1 MDTLL
6 ELLSYRFFINA
17 LIAALLASVTCGII
31 GSYIVA
37 RRIVFISGGITH
49 ASFGGIGLGYFFG
62 FNPILGAVFFAVL
75 SALGIEYMS
84 KKTDVRE
91 DSVIAI
97 LWSLGMAV
105 GIIFVFLTP
114 GYSANLMSF
123 LFGNILTVSTL
134 NIQLLVLLTVIITLV
149 FATMYKTI
157 LFVAYDEQFAR
168 AMKMP
173 VEKVNYLLI
182 TLVALTIVLNIR
194 VAGIILVLSLL
205 TIPQTIAGIFTNN
218 FKTIILLSVLIG
230 MAGSFGGLLASY
242 FFDIPSGAAI
252 IFLLVLIFI
261 IAKIISTIQ
270 TSFSIKNQ
278 LKQHH
283 ESKNAETQA

>member
-1 MDTLL
+1 MESFF
-6 ELLSYRFFINA
+6 ELLNYQFFQNA
-17 LIAALLASVTCGII
+17 IIAAILASVSCGII

-37 RRIVFISGGITH
+37 KRIVFISGGITH
-49 ASFGGIGLGYFFG
+49 ASFGGIGIGYFFG
-62 FNPILGAVFFAVL
+62 FSPIIGAMVFGVL

-134 NIQLLVLLTVIITLV
+134 NIQMLLVLGIVLILV
-149 FATMYKTI
+149 FWSMFKTI
-157 LFVAYDEQFAR
+157 LFVAYDEQYAR
-168 AMKMP
+168 AIRLP
-173 VEKVNYLLI
+173 VDMVNYLMI

-218 FKTIILLSVLIG
+218 FKSMILISIVVG
-230 MAGSFGGLLASY
+230 MFGSFSGLLFAY
-242 FFDIPSGAAI
+242 FFDIPSGASI
-252 IFLLVLIFI
+252 IFLLVIFFVIARI
-261 IAKIISTIQ
+261 IKGLQ
-270 TSFSIKNQ
+270 TSLRIRHQ
-278 LKQHH
+278 MLK
-283 ESKNAETQA
+283 